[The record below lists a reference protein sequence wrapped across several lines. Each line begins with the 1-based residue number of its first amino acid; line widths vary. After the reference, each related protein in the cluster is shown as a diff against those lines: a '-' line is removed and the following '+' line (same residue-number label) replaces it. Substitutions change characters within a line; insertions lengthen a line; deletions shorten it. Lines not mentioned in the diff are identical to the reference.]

1 MPKQAFASFNLIRS
15 ARTQLGSLAL
25 LGCAYL
31 LMAASPVDAGIYK
44 SIGPNG
50 EIIFTDQP
58 YEATETVKDK
68 VSTQTSNSEALAAK
82 NLSPEAQDAYEV
94 EDWSVPTEDV
104 ISLTPDPIAPPA
116 AAMPFEDDEPEVIR
130 VSRVDILSPVHDAIF
145 SNPDAKWIEFQSYPM
160 PINETGLTAELWMN
174 NQKVS
179 SSNTFMLRM
188 PSQPAGSHTLQ
199 VKLVDADGRLFMQST
214 AIQVHTTN

>member
-1 MPKQAFASFNLIRS
+1 MPDQEFASI
-15 ARTQLGSLAL
+15 
-25 LGCAYL
+25 
-31 LMAASPVDAGIYK
+31 
-44 SIGPNG
+44 
-50 EIIFTDQP
+50 
-58 YEATETVKDK
+58 TETVKDT
-68 VSTQTSNSEALAAK
+68 VTTPTSNSEALAAK

-104 ISLTPDPIAPPA
+104 IALTPDPIAPPA
-116 AAMPFEDDEPEVIR
+116 AAMPFEDEEPEVIR

-145 SNPDAKWIEFQSYPM
+145 SNPGAMWIEFQSYPM

-174 NQKVS
+174 NKKVS
-179 SSNTFMLRM
+179 SSNTFMLRL